1 MTARA
6 HGRPRIGRLASIVPV
21 VVFVVALAGCT
32 PNPAPAEQ
40 PYPEVSWPD
49 GEPSGPYEADAA
61 VKATRDALIAMAVA
75 ANRNDFRLPEL
86 VDTVGY
92 EVRTELWSAAEQRLQ
107 DREATELSPGPLP
120 FEVTSVTAD
129 GDGSRVRGCALD
141 DWASADG
148 TRPSSTPGTGSMS
161 GREFRLT
168 TVDGEMKVDAV
179 IVATQDDC
187 SSAAPAQG
195 FFSPAP
201 VPSTITDPED
211 VQKPLTDEQ
220 SKASPSAG

>member
-6 HGRPRIGRLASIVPV
+6 HDRPRIGRLAGILPV
-21 VVFVVALAGCT
+21 VVSVVALAGCT
-32 PNPAPAEQ
+32 PNPAPVEQ

-49 GEPSGPYEADAA
+49 GEPSGRYEADAA
-61 VKATRDALIAMAVA
+61 VKATRDALVAMAVA

-107 DREATELSPGPLP
+107 DGEATELSPGPLP

-129 GDGSRVRGCALD
+129 GEGSRVRGCALD
-141 DWASADG
+141 DWTSADG
-148 TRPSSTPGTGSMS
+148 TRPPSTPGTGSMS

-168 TVDGEMKVDAV
+168 TVDGKLKVDAV

-201 VPSTITDPED
+201 VPSKITDPAD
-211 VQKPLTDEQ
+211 LQKPLTDEQ

>member
-6 HGRPRIGRLASIVPV
+6 HGRARIGRLAIIVPV
-21 VVFVVALAGCT
+21 VVSVVALAGCT

-61 VKATRDALIAMAVA
+61 VKATRDALVAMAVA

-107 DREATELSPGPLP
+107 DGEATELSPGPLP

-129 GDGSRVRGCALD
+129 GDGSRVRGCAFD
-141 DWASADG
+141 DWTSADG
-148 TRPSSTPGTGSMS
+148 AHPSTTPVTGSMS
-161 GREFRLT
+161 GREFRVVD
-168 TVDGEMKVDAV
+168 VDGRLKVDAV
-179 IVATQDDC
+179 IVAPQDDC
-187 SSAAPAQG
+187 SSASPARG
-195 FFSPAP
+195 FFSPEP
-201 VPSTITDPED
+201 VVSAVTDPAD
-211 VQKPLTDEQ
+211 LQKPLTDEQ
-220 SKASPSAG
+220 STAAPSAG